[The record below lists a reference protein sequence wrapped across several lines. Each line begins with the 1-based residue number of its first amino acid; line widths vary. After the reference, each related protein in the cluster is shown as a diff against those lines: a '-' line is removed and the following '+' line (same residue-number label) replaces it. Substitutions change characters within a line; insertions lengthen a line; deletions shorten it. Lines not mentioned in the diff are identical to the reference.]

1 MDWVKTEQGQPPRPP
16 ASPSPSVGRQPHP
29 APSASDGGSRGRD
42 CPREAQQGDSN
53 ASGRD
58 EWVARE
64 AQCTKFPEGQKL
76 ALSVH
81 WVRPVSG
88 DRQQRLAQ
96 GKGQVVEGTQR
107 CQPELPEPQW
117 GWNCMLE
124 ARDGAA
130 SPPPS
135 WPEAETRLQPRTD
148 SRPTKPGLGPATFVF
163 PIQQFWPQP
172 TCPKVLPQSRTT
184 LGSHP
189 VETHRLQDLRG
200 PLPPTATLP
209 APQPWYQVAP

>member
-1 MDWVKTEQGQPPRPP
+1 MASCAASSPAEASVLWGLTPNPRPTAWTGSKQSR
-16 ASPSPSVGRQPHP
+16 ASPHGRQPHPAPVGRQPHP

-96 GKGQVVEGTQR
+96 GKGQVVEGAQR

-117 GWNCMLE
+117 GVELHAGGQGWC
-124 ARDGAA
+124 
-130 SPPPS
+130 SI
-135 WPEAETRLQPRTD
+135 T
-148 SRPTKPGLGPATFVF
+148 PTKLTRGRDQASAKNGLQAHKAWAGTCHFRLPHPA
-163 PIQQFWPQP
+163 
-172 TCPKVLPQSRTT
+172 VLASA
-184 LGSHP
+184 H
-189 VETHRLQDLRG
+189 
-200 PLPPTATLP
+200 LP
-209 APQPWYQVAP
+209 